1 MNMKTSMKKE
11 ALGKGISALL
21 DNIKDDW
28 SSKDTKGILNE
39 SIKTQSN
46 IDIPLSEIEINP
58 FQPRADFDEQALKEL
73 SESVKV
79 HGVIQ
84 PITVRQLSNNK
95 FQLIAGERRLRASKM
110 AGYKTIPA
118 YVRKADDQEML
129 EIALIENIQRE
140 ELNAVEIAI
149 NYKRLMEECNLNQ
162 EQLGNRLGKNRTT
175 VTNYLRLLKLPPDV
189 LSAIKTKKLT
199 MGHARAII
207 NIEDP
212 VAQLD
217 IFKEAIKKEL
227 SVRQVEEL
235 AKQYKDKKPTQGAV
249 KTDKAAMPLAYRKI
263 QDELSTL
270 LATKVQLKL
279 NKNES
284 GDITI
289 TFYSDDDLN
298 RILDILGK

>member
-1 MNMKTSMKKE
+1 MKTSTKKE

-28 SSKDTKGILNE
+28 SSKETKGILNE

-58 FQPRADFDEQALKEL
+58 FQPRADFDEQALNEL

-189 LSAIKTKKLT
+189 LSAIKAKKLT

-212 VAQLD
+212 IAQLD

-235 AKQYKDKKPTQGAV
+235 AKLYKDKKPSQGAA

-298 RILDILGK
+298 RILDIIGK

>member
-1 MNMKTSMKKE
+1 MKTSTKKE

-28 SSKDTKGILNE
+28 SSKETKGILNE

-58 FQPRADFDEQALKEL
+58 FQPRADFDEQALNEL

-189 LSAIKTKKLT
+189 LSAIKAKKLT

-235 AKQYKDKKPTQGAV
+235 AKLYKDKKPSQGAA
-249 KTDKAAMPLAYRKI
+249 KTDKASMPLAYRKI

-298 RILDILGK
+298 RILDIIGK

>member
-1 MNMKTSMKKE
+1 MKTSTKKE

-28 SSKDTKGILNE
+28 SSKEAKGILNE

-46 IDIPLSEIEINP
+46 IDIPLADIEINP

-217 IFKEAIKKEL
+217 IFRETIQKEL

-235 AKQYKDKKPTQGAV
+235 AKQYKDKKPASANDKKE
-249 KTDKAAMPLAYRKI
+249 KTAMPLAYRKI

-279 NKNES
+279 NKNDS

-298 RILDILGK
+298 RILDIIGK

>member
-1 MNMKTSMKKE
+1 MNMKKE

-28 SSKDTKGILNE
+28 SKDAKVVLNE
-39 SIKTQSN
+39 SIRTQSN
-46 IDIPLSEIEINP
+46 IDIPLTQIEVNP
-58 FQPRADFDEQALKEL
+58 FQPRADFQPEALQEL
-73 SESVKV
+73 ADSITI

-84 PITVRQLSNNK
+84 PITVRQLDTKK
-95 FQLIAGERRLRASKM
+95 FQLIAGERRLRAAKM
-110 AGYKTIPA
+110 AGLKTVPA

-149 NYKRLMEECNLNQ
+149 NYKRLMEECSLNQ

-175 VTNYLRLLKLPPDV
+175 VTNYLRLLKLPPDI
-189 LSAIKTKKLT
+189 LSAIKSKKLT

-217 IFKEAIKKEL
+217 IFRETVQKEL

-235 AKQYKDKKPTQGAV
+235 AKYYKAKKPNAAGSAN
-249 KTDKAAMPLAYRKI
+249 KNDKPLLPLAYRKI
-263 QDELSTL
+263 QDELSTMFS
-270 LATKVQLKL
+270 TKVEIKR

-284 GDITI
+284 GELILS
-289 TFYSDDDLN
+289 FYSDDDLN
-298 RILDILGK
+298 RILDSLGK

>member
-1 MNMKTSMKKE
+1 
-11 ALGKGISALL
+11 
-21 DNIKDDW
+21 
-28 SSKDTKGILNE
+28 
-39 SIKTQSN
+39 
-46 IDIPLSEIEINP
+46 
-58 FQPRADFDEQALKEL
+58 
-73 SESVKV
+73 
-79 HGVIQ
+79 
-84 PITVRQLSNNK
+84 
-95 FQLIAGERRLRASKM
+95 
-110 AGYKTIPA
+110 
-118 YVRKADDQEML
+118 
-129 EIALIENIQRE
+129 
-140 ELNAVEIAI
+140 
-149 NYKRLMEECNLNQ
+149 
-162 EQLGNRLGKNRTT
+162 LGKNRTT

-189 LSAIKTKKLT
+189 LSAIKAKKLT

-235 AKQYKDKKPTQGAV
+235 AKLYKDKKPSQGAA
-249 KTDKAAMPLAYRKI
+249 KTDKASMPLAYRKI

-298 RILDILGK
+298 RILDIIGK